1 MEGVGSSVD
10 APDVQERRRNAPH
23 TDDACF
29 AAQGKEEN
37 DVREFKQI
45 SFWKERSR
53 LAPIQAVNLGLA
65 LFLALMVLDGLT
77 RVPLEAMARVGDQFP
92 QVDRIVITTPA
103 GETAVLEDEET
114 VARYRDLMEPGMVFS
129 GSQREIRAAVV
140 EKVAEVTFY
149 IGDRVLV
156 REELYLL
163 QAPLEESLRR
173 CVWET
178 ERGPLIGK
186 VGRYFRSSG

>member
-1 MEGVGSSVD
+1 MEGMGSSVD

-23 TDDACF
+23 TDAACF

-37 DVREFKQI
+37 GVREFKQI

-53 LAPIQAVNLGLA
+53 LTPIQAVNLGLA
-65 LFLALMVLDGLT
+65 LFLVLMVLDGLT

-103 GETAVLEDEET
+103 GKTVVLKDEET
-114 VARYRDLMEPGMVFS
+114 VAQYRDLMEPGMALS
-129 GSQREIRAAVV
+129 GDSREIRDAVV
-140 EKVAEVTFY
+140 EEVAEVAFY
-149 IGDRVLV
+149 IGERVLV

-186 VGRYFRSSG
+186 VGRYFRSIG

>member
-1 MEGVGSSVD
+1 MEGMGSSVD

-23 TDDACF
+23 TDAACF
-29 AAQGKEEN
+29 AAQRKEEN
-37 DVREFKQI
+37 GVREFKQI

-114 VARYRDLMEPGMVFS
+114 VARYRDLMEPGMVFF

-186 VGRYFRSSG
+186 VGRYFRSIG